1 MLSHKAQTK
10 TKADLLK
17 ETNLNFVKFMFN
29 LLTCIL
35 KTINKLRRLG
45 RPKKTRDTFFGK
57 EDPTRFEL
65 KNCHF

>member
-45 RPKKTRDTFFGK
+45 RQK
-57 EDPTRFEL
+57 ED
-65 KNCHF
+65 